1 MPDIEWA
8 NLKAHELRALAAADA
23 VVIVPVGSIEQH
35 GPHLPVQVDTLL
47 AGEVA
52 RGGAHLAA
60 AKGEPI
66 VVTPVVWSGLA
77 EHHMSFG
84 GTITLDFETFFALI
98 RCVVRSIARHGFKR
112 ILLLN
117 GHGGNT
123 TALNVIVGE
132 LTLELKLP
140 IVTTTYWHLAKDAI
154 AKILEDQKILRHACE
169 AETSMLLALKG
180 DLVDTD
186 VLAQAR
192 GPTKPELDEFVSD
205 AAYRW
210 RQFESRTHTGVVGEP
225 AKASAEKGRKLLAA
239 ASESVAKL
247 VTTREL
253 WSLPI

>member
-8 NLKAHELRALAAADA
+8 NLKAHELRALAANDA

-47 AGEVA
+47 AGEVSTRA
-52 RGGAHLAA
+52 ALLVAEKGA
-60 AKGEPI
+60 PI
-66 VVTPVVWSGLA
+66 VVTPVIWSGLA

-98 RCVVRSIARHGFKR
+98 RCVVRSIARQGFKR

-123 TALNVIVGE
+123 MALNVIVGE

-140 IVTTTYWHLAKDAI
+140 IVTTTYWNLAKEPI

-180 DLVDTD
+180 DLVDTSI
-186 VLAQAR
+186 LAQSR
-192 GPTKPELDEFVSD
+192 GPTKPELEEFVSD

-210 RQFESRTHTGVVGEP
+210 RSFESRTHTGVVGEP
-225 AKASAEKGRKLLAA
+225 AKASAAKGEKLLAA
-239 ASESVAKL
+239 VAESIAAL
-247 VTTREL
+247 VTTEEL

>member
-52 RGGAHLAA
+52 RGAARLVSGNGA
-60 AKGEPI
+60 PI
-66 VVTPVVWSGLA
+66 VVTPVIWTGLA

-98 RCVVRSIARHGFKR
+98 RCVVRSVARHGFKR

-140 IVTTTYWHLAKDAI
+140 IVTATYWLLAKEAFG
-154 AKILEDQKILRHACE
+154 KILEAQANVRHACE

-180 DLVDTD
+180 ELVDTD
-186 VLAQAR
+186 VLAEAR
-192 GPTKPELDEFVSD
+192 GPTMPELSEFVSD
-205 AAYRW
+205 GAYRW
-210 RQFESRTHTGVVGEP
+210 RQFASRTHTGVIGEP
-225 AKASAEKGRKLLAA
+225 ATASAEKGKKLLAA
-239 ASESVAKL
+239 AAESVADL